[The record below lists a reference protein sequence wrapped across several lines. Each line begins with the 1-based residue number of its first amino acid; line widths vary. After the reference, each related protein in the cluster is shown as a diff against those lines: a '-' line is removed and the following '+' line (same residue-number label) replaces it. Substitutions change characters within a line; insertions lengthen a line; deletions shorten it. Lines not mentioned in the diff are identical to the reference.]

1 MSNETDSVKARLQA
15 DLTAAMKAR
24 DEVALS
30 TIRMLRAAIMNAEV
44 AGDEAVELTD
54 EQAIAV
60 LQSEAKKRAESAAVY
75 EENDRPESAAKER
88 AELEV
93 IERYLPAAMS
103 DDELAAIVEEEVAA
117 AAANGAEGGKAMGM
131 VIKAVRERAGASAD
145 GSRIAALVKSRLA
158 GWRAGSPDVT
168 RRSPG
173 DCRSVGCAN
182 EVLQVALLSAVSAN
196 HHPFHPMQISGDPIA
211 DAPSGR
217 SPASIPEFP
226 HRGALQMQRSELKSC

>member
-1 MSNETDSVKARLQA
+1 
-15 DLTAAMKAR
+15 MKAR

-30 TIRMLRAAIMNAEV
+30 TIRMVRAAIMNAEV

-103 DDELAAIVEEEVAA
+103 DDELAAIVDEEVAA

-145 GSRIAALVKSRLA
+145 GGRIAALVKSKLA
-158 GWRAGSPDVT
+158 G
-168 RRSPG
+168 
-173 DCRSVGCAN
+173 
-182 EVLQVALLSAVSAN
+182 
-196 HHPFHPMQISGDPIA
+196 
-211 DAPSGR
+211 
-217 SPASIPEFP
+217 
-226 HRGALQMQRSELKSC
+226 

>member
-103 DDELAAIVEEEVAA
+103 DDDLAAIVDEEVAA

-145 GSRIAALVKSRLA
+145 GGRIAALVKSQLA
-158 GWRAGSPDVT
+158 G
-168 RRSPG
+168 
-173 DCRSVGCAN
+173 
-182 EVLQVALLSAVSAN
+182 
-196 HHPFHPMQISGDPIA
+196 
-211 DAPSGR
+211 
-217 SPASIPEFP
+217 
-226 HRGALQMQRSELKSC
+226 

>member
-15 DLTAAMKAR
+15 DLKAAMKAR

-60 LQSEAKKRAESAAVY
+60 LQSEAKKRTESAAVY

-103 DDELAAIVEEEVAA
+103 DEELAAIVDEEVAT

-145 GSRIAALVKSRLA
+145 GGRIAALVKSKLA
-158 GWRAGSPDVT
+158 G
-168 RRSPG
+168 
-173 DCRSVGCAN
+173 
-182 EVLQVALLSAVSAN
+182 
-196 HHPFHPMQISGDPIA
+196 
-211 DAPSGR
+211 
-217 SPASIPEFP
+217 
-226 HRGALQMQRSELKSC
+226 